1 MKKIILI
8 AALAATVMF
17 MHETQAQNWSLT
29 GNAGTNPA
37 TNFIGTT
44 DNKALK
50 FRTNNQVRMTL
61 STVGRL
67 GIGVGNPLYRLDVAG
82 GTAAADT
89 APVINALV
97 KKTGNNDIIGIRST
111 SAPAVGWGIGMEGNG
126 NYIGLVGNGGTFGIV
141 GASGMTGVSGEASDL
156 SGSIDLTGVQGLT
169 AGGNTG
175 IGVYGSG
182 FGSTLA
188 DYGVFGDQQDTASSD
203 YAIVGLG
210 DVFAW
215 RYFIASDRKLKNNI
229 QPVTNALDKIRNIHA
244 STYTFNQAQYAGKKL
259 PWGTHIGFMADE
271 VEQAFPEL
279 VKNTVLPAG
288 VTRSERGKLDI
299 HTIENVKVVN
309 YLGLIPIITEAVNEQ
324 RAIVEQ
330 KDAEIAQLRFQL
342 QNLEQR
348 LAALE
353 SARKGSGNTTET
365 QGRLNQNHPNP
376 FNQQTTISF
385 SLPENAGKGV
395 LEVVDVNGRVIKS
408 FSVNGTGQVELK
420 ARSLSPG
427 IYNYRLITNG
437 QTLDSKQMVVTE

>member
-1 MKKIILI
+1 MKKIILS

-37 TNFIGTT
+37 NNFIGTT

-50 FRTNNQVRMTL
+50 FRTNNAVRMTL
-61 STVGRL
+61 SSNGRL
-67 GIGVGNPLYRLDVAG
+67 GIGIGNPAYRLDVAG

-111 SAPAVGWGIGMEGNG
+111 SAPAIGWGIGMEGNG
-126 NYIGLVGNGGTFGIV
+126 NFIGMLGSGGTFGLV
-141 GASGMTGVSGEASDL
+141 GTSGAIGVSGEANDP
-156 SGSIDLTGVQGLT
+156 SGTIDLTGVQGLT
-169 AGGNTG
+169 SGGNTG

-182 FGSTLA
+182 FGSTVA
-188 DYGVFGDQQDTASSD
+188 DYGVLGDQQDTASND

-210 DVFAW
+210 DVYAW

-288 VTRSERGKLDI
+288 VTRGERGKLDI

-309 YLGLIPIITEAVNEQ
+309 YLGLIPVITEAVNEQ

-330 KDAEIAQLRFQL
+330 KDAEIAQLRSQL

-348 LAALE
+348 LTALE
-353 SARKGSGNTTET
+353 SARKSSGNATET

-385 SLPENAGKGV
+385 SLPENSGKGI
-395 LEVVDVNGRVIKS
+395 LEVVDANGRVVKS
-408 FSVNGTGQVELK
+408 FSVSGTGQVELK

-427 IYNYRLITNG
+427 IYNYRLISNG

>member
-1 MKKIILI
+1 
-8 AALAATVMF
+8 
-17 MHETQAQNWSLT
+17 
-29 GNAGTNPA
+29 
-37 TNFIGTT
+37 
-44 DNKALK
+44 
-50 FRTNNQVRMTL
+50 
-61 STVGRL
+61 
-67 GIGVGNPLYRLDVAG
+67 
-82 GTAAADT
+82 
-89 APVINALV
+89 
-97 KKTGNNDIIGIRST
+97 
-111 SAPAVGWGIGMEGNG
+111 MEGNG
-126 NYIGLVGNGGTFGIV
+126 NYIGMWGNGGTIGLV
-141 GASGMTGVSGEASDL
+141 GAGGGIGVSGEVNGIG
-156 SGSIDLTGVQGLT
+156 GSLDITGVQGLT

-182 FGSTLA
+182 SGSTLA
-188 DYGVFGDQQDTASSD
+188 DYGIWGEQLDTATSD

-271 VEQAFPEL
+271 VEQVFPEL

-288 VTRSERGKLDI
+288 VVHSERGKSEVR
-299 HTIENVKVVN
+299 TIENVKVVN
-309 YLGLIPIITEAVNEQ
+309 YLGLIPVITEAVNEQ

-330 KDAEIAQLRFQL
+330 KDAEIAQLRSQL

-348 LAALE
+348 LAVLE
-353 SARKGSGNTTET
+353 SARKGSGNATET

-385 SLPENAGKGV
+385 SLPENAGKGI
-395 LEVVDVNGRVIKS
+395 LEVVDVNGRVVKS

-427 IYNYRLITNG
+427 IYNYRLISNG